1 MRDGAILR
9 VGELKLVLRM
19 YDRGELADGAD
30 EPYGHQRPPR
40 KAGRGA
46 GDGLGAPTRG
56 AIRREKK
63 KLNQSEADEKKRAS
77 AAQKREKKDR
87 RR

>member
-30 EPYGHQRPPR
+30 EPYVNRGR
-40 KAGRGA
+40 K
-46 GDGLGAPTRG
+46 
-56 AIRREKK
+56 IRAVFEHI
-63 KLNQSEADEKKRAS
+63 LALMEEITLSLCPLHTTSDNFHLS
-77 AAQKREKKDR
+77 AALFP
-87 RR
+87 

>member
-30 EPYGHQRPPR
+30 EPYVTSARR
-40 KAGRGA
+40 SKAGQGA
-46 GDGLGAPTRG
+46 
-56 AIRREKK
+56 
-63 KLNQSEADEKKRAS
+63 RATVWARLRAARS
-77 AAQKREKKDR
+77 AGR
-87 RR
+87 RRN

>member
-30 EPYGHQRPPR
+30 EPYVTSARR
-40 KAGRGA
+40 SKAGAGA
-46 GDGLGAPTRG
+46 
-56 AIRREKK
+56 
-63 KLNQSEADEKKRAS
+63 
-77 AAQKREKKDR
+77 R
-87 RR
+87 RRFGRAYARRDPPGRRRN